1 MEKIIFAFE
10 DSIANLSAYEKL
22 KFSISIDDAI
32 NKIYYVE
39 ANLTNYDWMAVL
51 ALLEDCKWANLQ
63 PILQFGEELINW
75 EDAIAYADEKAAN
88 ELTELI

>member
-1 MEKIIFAFE
+1 
-10 DSIANLSAYEKL
+10 
-22 KFSISIDDAI
+22 
-32 NKIYYVE
+32 
-39 ANLTNYDWMAVL
+39 MAVL